1 MIAYFNTS
9 FSALKILSKKGTRI
23 AKNMVSVERI
33 KTIYDMQDEVLPS
46 IEKKFE
52 MGDIEYKNVNFGYNQ
67 NDLILQNINIYI
79 ENGSH
84 VAIVGESGSGKS
96 TLVKLLNRLYE
107 KESGGIFI
115 NGEEISNYSL
125 EELRSNI
132 AFVYQK
138 NTIFKGSI
146 RYNILLSNDEGR
158 DGEVW
163 KILELLNLKEMV
175 QNLPD
180 KLETML
186 DSRCNLSGGEKQRI
200 VVARQLLK
208 NTPILILDEATS
220 ALDRKNE
227 LIINEIIEK
236 VKDNKIII
244 SITHRLQ
251 SVKAVDKIIV
261 IYNNKVLDV
270 GSHKELYERC
280 PYYKSLFSARA

>member
-1 MIAYFNTS
+1 M
-9 FSALKILSKKGTRI
+9 
-23 AKNMVSVERI
+23 
-33 KTIYDMQDEVLPS
+33 
-46 IEKKFE
+46 
-52 MGDIEYKNVNFGYNQ
+52 
-67 NDLILQNINIYI
+67 
-79 ENGSH
+79 
-84 VAIVGESGSGKS
+84 
-96 TLVKLLNRLYE
+96 
-107 KESGGIFI
+107 
-115 NGEEISNYSL
+115 
-125 EELRSNI
+125 
-132 AFVYQK
+132 
-138 NTIFKGSI
+138 
-146 RYNILLSNDEGR
+146 LSNDEGR

>member
-1 MIAYFNTS
+1 
-9 FSALKILSKKGTRI
+9 
-23 AKNMVSVERI
+23 
-33 KTIYDMQDEVLPS
+33 
-46 IEKKFE
+46 

>member
-1 MIAYFNTS
+1 M
-9 FSALKILSKKGTRI
+9 
-23 AKNMVSVERI
+23 
-33 KTIYDMQDEVLPS
+33 
-46 IEKKFE
+46 
-52 MGDIEYKNVNFGYNQ
+52 
-67 NDLILQNINIYI
+67 QNINIYI